1 MENQTL
7 KEILKKSGFSDKEID
22 IYLAL
27 LELGSSVASDVAK
40 RSGVI
45 RSTAYVVLDAL
56 MKRGLV
62 TVSERRGVKMYH
74 GASPDELVRHL
85 EESAKQYTVSAS
97 EVKKLLPK
105 LKADHASGIPRP
117 KVRLFE
123 GEEGMKSVYEDALS
137 SLETIR
143 AYAFEKSD
151 TAEAMPRNYYDRLAK
166 NNIKVRAL
174 FPETSQALEMAKKS
188 GGGTYDFSPDISVYD
203 DKIVFMSP
211 EEKFGLIIESKE
223 LASALKKAFDLS
235 WKEAKKA
242 GKLSLAG
249 EGV

>member
-1 MENQTL
+1 MENKALTD
-7 KEILKKSGFSDKEID
+7 ILKKSGFSDKEID

-27 LELGSSVASDVAK
+27 LELGSSVASDIAK
-40 RSGVI
+40 RAGII
-45 RSTAYVVLDAL
+45 RSTAYVVLDSL
-56 MKRGLV
+56 LKRGLV
-62 TVSERRGVKMYH
+62 TVTERRGVKMYH

-85 EESAKQYTVSAS
+85 EESAKQYTVSAG

-105 LKADHASGIPRP
+105 LKADHSSGTPRP

-137 SLETIR
+137 SLEAIR
-143 AYAFEKSD
+143 SYAFEKVEA
-151 TAEAMPRNYYDRLAK
+151 TEQAMPQNYYDRLAK
-166 NNIKVRAL
+166 KKIKIRAL
-174 FPETSQALEMAKKS
+174 FPETAKALELAK
-188 GGGTYDFSPDISVYD
+188 GGQYDFSPDISVYD

-235 WKEAKKA
+235 WKDAKRS
-242 GKLSLAG
+242 GKLSFGVAG
-249 EGV
+249 